1 MRTSLEWWNEV
12 RDCPSK
18 LEAWLLR
25 QYVGEIAAVH
35 LLSEVLLKYGGQATD
50 QEWLNVHRVMVQE
63 ATHARWVKKLLDDRG
78 IALPQESEATR
89 RYWSEVLPNVTNF
102 REACAAGFHAESMHL
117 ERIRV
122 IANDPAAPVDIRE
135 TFARILPHE
144 EWHESVFD
152 AMRSGTELTR
162 YHEKGLQA
170 LNLVLA

>member
-12 RDCPSK
+12 RDNPSK

-50 QEWLNVHRVMVQE
+50 EEWFNVHRVMVQE

-78 IALPQESEATR
+78 IALPKESEATR
-89 RYWSEVLPNVTNF
+89 RYWSEVLPHVTNF
-102 REACAAGFHAESMHL
+102 REACAAGFHAERMRL

-122 IANDPAAPVDIRE
+122 IANDPTAPTDIRE

-144 EWHESVFD
+144 EWHETVFD
-152 AMRSGTELTR
+152 QMRSGQELTR